1 MGGFDFDWNGKTYDI
16 ICEGGVPCFSSE
28 EEMEAFEQWRVTPQG
43 IQLFGPVPTDWS
55 KEHYLDD
62 RYPWKGE
69 KSHRIDVDD
78 PDADDEPDINWYDY
92 VECEYGCKK
101 HFYIT
106 KHINTCSYCNGPSCM
121 KCAKKK
127 FRKCSTEGCEKWNCC
142 GRGKPAPPYVN
153 GNWVNFQ
160 LCNGGGKDTC
170 HDCTKECANCGKSS
184 SSAKKCSRCHF
195 SIYCNVDCQKEDW
208 KKHKR
213 TVCKAIA
220 SQTEMARM
228 RNTTRMFNFYD

>member
-1 MGGFDFDWNGKTYDI
+1 
-16 ICEGGVPCFSSE
+16 
-28 EEMEAFEQWRVTPQG
+28 MESDTTGYSIVWPRP
-43 IQLFGPVPTDWS
+43 PDWS
-55 KEHYLDD
+55 KEHNLDD
-62 RYPWKGE
+62 RYPWKGD

-127 FRKCSTEGCEKWNCC
+127 FRKCSTEGCEKWNCG

-170 HDCTKECANCGKSS
+170 HDCKGMCQLPRPRNALVVTLVFIATWTVRRRIGKSINVQYARPLQ
-184 SSAKKCSRCHF
+184 AKRKWRG
-195 SIYCNVDCQKEDW
+195 
-208 KKHKR
+208 
-213 TVCKAIA
+213 
-220 SQTEMARM
+220 
-228 RNTTRMFNFYD
+228 